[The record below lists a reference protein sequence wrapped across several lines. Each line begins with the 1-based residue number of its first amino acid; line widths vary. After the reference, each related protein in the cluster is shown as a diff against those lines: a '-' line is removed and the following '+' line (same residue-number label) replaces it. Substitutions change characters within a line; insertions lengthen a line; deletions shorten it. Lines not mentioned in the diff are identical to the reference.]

1 MKRVWCLWLRTAD
14 PLDFR
19 KGGNSMRNTK
29 MMDMTHGPLL
39 GNILLFSLPLMVSNV
54 LQLLF
59 NASDV
64 VIVGQFAGYA
74 SLAAVSSTMPII
86 NLFINLLMGLS
97 VGVNVAIARYLGLT
111 GHERQISRL
120 LHTAVTVALTGGTLL
135 GIVGIISSDWL
146 LGWIAVPADVQP
158 LALIY
163 MRIYFI
169 GTPFTMLYNYGAA
182 AVRASGDTRRPL
194 IFLLI
199 SGVINICLNLLAVVV
214 MQQGVVGVAVA
225 TVVSQAISAALI
237 LLCLFQMDGELHF
250 SWKNLCMDKRGLID
264 MAQIGIPAGIQSC
277 LFSLSNIVIQGAINS
292 YGSIVMAG
300 SGAAG
305 SIENFLYVAMN
316 SFHLACQTFVS
327 QNMGAGEHKRIKRV
341 VRICLFCTLIL
352 GITQSVLV
360 IGFAHPLLMIY
371 NRNPAVIEQGVLR
384 LGILAATYVIFG
396 LSDVLVGAIRGCG
409 LSIAPV
415 VVNLLGTCVF
425 RLIWVGL
432 IDTTSVG
439 VEWIYFSYPISWS
452 LLLIAYT
459 PFWIYVWRKKCSHQ
473 TC

>member
-1 MKRVWCLWLRTAD
+1 MK
-14 PLDFR
+14 
-19 KGGNSMRNTK
+19 KTK

-111 GHERQISRL
+111 GHETQISRL
-120 LHTAVTVALTGGTLL
+120 LHTAVTVALAGGTIL
-135 GIVGIISSDWL
+135 GLIGIFSADWL

-163 MRIYFI
+163 MRLYFI

-199 SGVINICLNLLAVVV
+199 GGVINICLNLLAVVV
-214 MQQGVVGVAVA
+214 LRQGVIGVAVA
-225 TVVSQAISAALI
+225 TVISQAVSAALI
-237 LLCLFQMDGELHF
+237 LLCLFQMDGALHF
-250 SWKNLCMDKRGLID
+250 TWKDLCMDKRGLID
-264 MAQIGIPAGIQSC
+264 MAQIGIPAGIQAC

-300 SGAAG
+300 CGAAG

-327 QNMGAGEHKRIKRV
+327 QNMGAGEYGRIKNV
-341 VRICLFCTLIL
+341 VRICLLSTLIL
-352 GITQSVLV
+352 GIVQSVLV

-371 NRNPAVIEQGVLR
+371 NSDPAVIEQGAIR
-384 LGILAATYVIFG
+384 LGFVASTYVIFG

-409 LSIAPV
+409 VSIAPV
-415 VVNLLGTCVF
+415 IINLLGTCVF
-425 RLIWVGL
+425 RLVWVGM
-432 IDTTSVG
+432 IDTSQVG
-439 VEWIYFSYPISWS
+439 VEWIYLSYPLSWG
-452 LLLIAYT
+452 LLLVAYM
-459 PFWIYVWRKKCSHQ
+459 PFWLYLWRKKCKG
-473 TC
+473 TVCMC